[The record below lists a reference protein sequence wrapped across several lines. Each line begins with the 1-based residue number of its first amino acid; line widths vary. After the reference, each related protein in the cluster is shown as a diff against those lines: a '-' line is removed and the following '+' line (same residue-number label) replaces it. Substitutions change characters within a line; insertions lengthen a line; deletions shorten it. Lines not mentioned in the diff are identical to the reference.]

1 MKTLVIYYS
10 HDGSTKLM
18 AEVIAKELHAD
29 IEEIHPEKPINAS
42 GIRIVHW
49 GLRQLAM
56 HPQPKIKP
64 LSKNPAD
71 YDRIIIGTPVWSYTF
86 APPIKTLV
94 KEYKISG
101 KLIALFCCHGGQKA
115 KTIENLKKAL
125 PENQFIGEAD
135 FLEPIKYETQKNKCK
150 VQKWVATL

>member
-1 MKTLVIYYS
+1 MKTLVVYYS

-42 GIRIVHW
+42 GISIVHW
-49 GLRQLAM
+49 GLHSWLCP
-56 HPQPKIKP
+56 PQSKIKP
-64 LSKNPAD
+64 LSKNLAD
-71 YDRIIIGTPVWSYTF
+71 YDRIIIGTPVWAYTF

-101 KLIALFCCHGGQKA
+101 KQIFWNRLSMKHKKINVKPKNGQ
-115 KTIENLKKAL
+115 LHC
-125 PENQFIGEAD
+125 
-135 FLEPIKYETQKNKCK
+135 KNI
-150 VQKWVATL
+150 